1 VVLVIWVWCLGP
13 ISGFVLLVWLGEQP
27 ERGQGADMLDVSH
40 IECGYGDSLIL
51 RGVSFRVEK
60 GEMLGVIG
68 PNGCGKTTLLR
79 AISAVL
85 PWRRGEVLLEGHRVD
100 RIPRRDLARAVA
112 LVSQDIAADFP
123 FDVREIVMMGRT
135 PYISR
140 FGWESRHDLEIA
152 QQAMQFADVTH
163 LADRP
168 ITDLSG
174 GERQRA
180 FIAMALA
187 QQPRLLLLDE
197 PTSHLD
203 INHQVGVLD
212 IIRDLN
218 AREGV
223 TVVMVSHDL
232 NLAAEYCDRLLMLKD
247 GQTAY
252 LGTPDEVMTAP
263 HIEEVYGLPV
273 RMELNPVT
281 GRPHVMLVPG
291 NAVGNTR

>member
-1 VVLVIWVWCLGP
+1 
-13 ISGFVLLVWLGEQP
+13 
-27 ERGQGADMLDVSH
+27 MLDVSH